1 MARIIS
7 QRFLDGPGD
16 TFMVGLTVCRLTA
29 ASDTLTVPDLAD
41 STSGVSCK
49 QLERSGDP
57 TVTVANSSV
66 NTVTLTGSV
75 DDEIVVATIHARGRN
90 HMEEA

>member
-1 MARIIS
+1 MANVKS

-16 TFMVGLTVCRLTA
+16 SFMVGLTVLTLTA

-41 STSGVSCK
+41 STAGVSCK

-57 TVTVANSSV
+57 TVTVSNSNV
-66 NTVTLTGSV
+66 NTVTLTGAI
-75 DDEIVVATIHARGRN
+75 DDEIVLATIHARGRN